1 MAILLC
7 NTEVLI
13 ICFKIDKGVITPRG
27 LQAILLGHADVLQS

>member
-13 ICFKIDKGVITPRG
+13 ICFKIDNGVMAPRG
-27 LQAILLGHADVLQS
+27 LHVYIIGTC